1 MLFRYNNIYSTINI
15 LLYIRTLAMN
25 PETELPEDPFV
36 LHAYMSLVNIKNI
49 PKGMKQRYMNLLLQ
63 HQNLQ
68 WEDLEEWKDGVFY
81 ILLQNSLELYKSEVL
96 EQRYWYEIDSMIAD
110 VEVWLFRMYDRLL

>member
-1 MLFRYNNIYSTINI
+1 
-15 LLYIRTLAMN
+15 MN